1 MKLGCMPRPAAMF
14 VQSASKYQADI
25 RVIYN
30 GKEANGKSLLSILGL
45 GITKNAPITI
55 HAEGQDC
62 QAALQELQALVE
74 SNFWRIT
81 IKKSTPLN
89 TRVDFLFK

>member
-1 MKLGCMPRPAAMF
+1 MIVETTIKHEIGLHARPAAMF

-74 SNFWRIT
+74 SNFGE
-81 IKKSTPLN
+81 
-89 TRVDFLFK
+89 